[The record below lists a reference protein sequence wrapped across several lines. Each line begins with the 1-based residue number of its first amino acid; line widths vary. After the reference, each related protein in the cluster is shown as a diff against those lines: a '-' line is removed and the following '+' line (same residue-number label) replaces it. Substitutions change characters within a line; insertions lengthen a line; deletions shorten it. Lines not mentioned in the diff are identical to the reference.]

1 MTSPRR
7 NHLKVEKSPGIHT
20 HCNKDSLRAEED
32 ELSGVMDRS
41 ILEGKDHRVSG

>member
-20 HCNKDSLRAEED
+20 HWNKDSLRTEED
-32 ELSGVMDRS
+32 EVSGMMDRS
-41 ILEGKDHRVSG
+41 ILGKDHRVSG